1 LTSVNGGTLTA
12 LHRLIG
18 EERLSFPRLET
29 ARKGLLYPTGRLA
42 DMAFFQY
49 GLENA

>member
-1 LTSVNGGTLTA
+1 
-12 LHRLIG
+12 
-18 EERLSFPRLET
+18 
-29 ARKGLLYPTGRLA
+29 RKGLLYPTGRLA